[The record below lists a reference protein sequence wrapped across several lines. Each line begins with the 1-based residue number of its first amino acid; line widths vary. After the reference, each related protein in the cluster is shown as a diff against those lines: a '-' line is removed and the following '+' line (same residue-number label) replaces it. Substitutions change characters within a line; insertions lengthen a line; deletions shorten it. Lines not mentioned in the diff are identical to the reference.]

1 MMRRGLILYILI
13 ILIPLFLLNCGSR
26 DNSGTGQVNEKSY
39 KRASSSGDEA
49 TENLNPPDA
58 GEGWIKHFAF
68 APDSLKPGATLKLD
82 IETNIPEERE
92 HTIVYSFFKNGRK
105 LLEQTELTLDR
116 SLYRRGDFINAIAH
130 LYMNGQL
137 VEEKNTDAVIIA
149 NSPPVL
155 QDVTIPSIDGPG
167 TYQIPVK
174 AEDSDGDT
182 LTYELLR
189 AGEDIPIPNEV
200 DIDKNTG
207 IITCTL
213 GNKPPSKEWKFL
225 VDVNDG
231 NGANSKKMV
240 TINFEVTRKVEPP
253 SEEKR

>member
-1 MMRRGLILYILI
+1 MMRRGLLYTLI
-13 ILIPLFLLNCGSR
+13 ILIPLFLINCRSR
-26 DNSGTGQVNEKSY
+26 DNSGTGQMNEKSY

-49 TENLNPPDA
+49 TENLNPPEA
-58 GEGWIKHFAF
+58 GGVWIKHFAF
-68 APDSLKPGATLKLD
+68 AQDSLKPGATLKLD
-82 IETNIPEERE
+82 TETNIPEERE

-105 LLEQTELTLDR
+105 LLEQTEQTLDR
-116 SLYRRGDFINAIAH
+116 SLYKRGDFINAIAH

-137 VEEKNTDAVIIA
+137 AEEKNTDAVIIA

-155 QDVTIPSIDGPG
+155 QDISVPNINGPG

-182 LTYELLR
+182 LTYELLP

-200 DIDKNTG
+200 EIDKDTG

-213 GNKPPSKEWKFL
+213 GNKPPSKEWKFV

-253 SEEKR
+253 SGEKK